1 MQKKE
6 FEFIIFQSYKLSN
19 YGLLS
24 YKMKV
29 SNTKNIQVIS
39 EVLAKYSETCDY
51 TPVRSW
57 HPKGAL

>member
-29 SNTKNIQVIS
+29 SNTKNTPVIC
-39 EVLAKYSETCDY
+39 EVLAKYSEACDY
-51 TPVRSW
+51 TPIR
-57 HPKGAL
+57 